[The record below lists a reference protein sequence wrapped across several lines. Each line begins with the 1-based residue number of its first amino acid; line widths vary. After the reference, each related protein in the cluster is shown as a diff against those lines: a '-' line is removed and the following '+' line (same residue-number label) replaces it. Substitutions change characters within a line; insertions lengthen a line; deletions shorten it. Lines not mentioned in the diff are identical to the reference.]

1 MKKEKLKKILER
13 VKKIDN
19 LIFDIQKELRDEIFF
34 EDFKKEI
41 KEIFDESKNKEL
53 SVRDVAIKLWV
64 SRGGVELKNKDD
76 YYIQPEYNNLEM
88 MVRDVI
94 FYLEEE
100 DGYLDIVRKKKME
113 EVESIFH
120 KKSKKI
126 KKTIKK

>member
-100 DGYLDIVRKKKME
+100 DGYLDMVRKKKMK